1 MQLTYDQR
9 KQMKSSAW
17 KAEEGAIASHREAY
31 GGGGIVGELNLGSGK
46 KSEIS
51 LKSYNTMSGAKS
63 SNPIKSRGKMPN
75 MFATKK
81 IKDKQ
86 EKKLAEKDATFLFK
100 EGIKTC

>member
-1 MQLTYDQR
+1 MSD
-9 KQMKSSAW
+9 
-17 KAEEGAIASHREAY
+17 
-31 GGGGIVGELNLGSGK
+31 VV
-46 KSEIS
+46 S

-63 SNPIKSRGKMPN
+63 NNPMKSKGRMPN

-100 EGIKTC
+100 EGIK